1 MYYLY
6 NMKTNKKIL
15 IMKTTIYS
23 SKEEFERKNPYVL
36 VAFEVMD
43 DQTFSKIEK
52 SFTNKKT
59 AERYNEQFF
68 HNKLEVMTRKKYNK
82 EASMC
87 L

>member
-1 MYYLY
+1 
-6 NMKTNKKIL
+6 MKT
-15 IMKTTIYS
+15 YS

-36 VAFEVMD
+36 VTFEVIEG
-43 DQTFSKIEK
+43 QTFASIAK

-59 AERYNEQFF
+59 ADKYYENYGHRKQ
-68 HNKLEVMTRKKYNK
+68 EVMTRTKYNK

>member
-1 MYYLY
+1 
-6 NMKTNKKIL
+6 MKT
-15 IMKTTIYS
+15 YS

-36 VAFEVMD
+36 VTFEVIEG
-43 DQTFSKIEK
+43 QTFASITK

-59 AERYNEQFF
+59 ADKYYENYGHRKQ
-68 HNKLEVMTRKKYNK
+68 EVMTRTKYNK